1 MPRYRV
7 TGGPGG
13 DAGIDIGDKRYEPG
27 DTLDAAAKTVKWL
40 VDDGY
45 LTQTG
50 KTAAAQADEE
60 E

>member
-1 MPRYRV
+1 MPRYTV
-7 TGGPGG
+7 TGGPSG

-27 DTLDAAAKTVKWL
+27 DTLDVAAKAVKWL

-45 LTQTG
+45 LTPAG
-50 KTAAAQADEE
+50 KTPAAQADEE

>member
-45 LTQTG
+45 PDGQDRSRPG
-50 KTAAAQADEE
+50 
-60 E
+60 